1 MRAEVCGCGCR
12 ENRGTT
18 QCDRNRCPSHEMVG
32 STEAWDHWW
41 QARSL
46 SHGLETAG
54 RRTIAVCAAPV
65 PSQIR

>member
-1 MRAEVCGCGCR
+1 
-12 ENRGTT
+12 
-18 QCDRNRCPSHEMVG
+18 MVG